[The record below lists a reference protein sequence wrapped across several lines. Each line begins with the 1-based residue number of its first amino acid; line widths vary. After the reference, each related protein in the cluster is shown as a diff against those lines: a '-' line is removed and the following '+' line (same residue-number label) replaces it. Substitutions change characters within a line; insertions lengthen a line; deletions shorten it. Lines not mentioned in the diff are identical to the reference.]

1 MLHCS
6 ISTLE
11 AGAVMGKSKG
21 KNKGAKASPVKPQGK
36 ADVAIAPASKAETA
50 PPKAVHPALR
60 TPEATPPPV
69 QPVAAPQAAS
79 AAPKAPATQPA
90 VATIAPKIEKG
101 SPMTEQF
108 QQIAQM
114 FNPKGFED
122 YMGQAKEQVEKA
134 QAQTTKAVAD
144 MAAFSKEN
152 VDAFVVAS
160 TLYAKGFENVGKAW
174 YALTQETVEASA
186 AVAKA
191 LLGAKTLKEAVDL
204 QTDFAKTTFDKYV
217 AESTKLSEMSI
228 KVANEAIQPIN
239 ARVNVAVEKLLKP
252 ANAA

>member
-11 AGAVMGKSKG
+11 AGAVMSKSKG
-21 KNKGAKASPVKPQGK
+21 KNKGAKTLPVKPQGK
-36 ADVAIAPASKAETA
+36 ADAVIAPASKAETA
-50 PPKAVHPALR
+50 PPKAVQPTPR
-60 TPEATPPPV
+60 TPEAAPAV
-69 QPVAAPQAAS
+69 QPVAAPQAAP
-79 AAPKAPATQPA
+79 AAPKAPATPPA
-90 VATIAPKIEKG
+90 VEAIAPQIEKG

-152 VDAFVVAS
+152 VDALVVAS

-217 AESTKLSEMSI
+217 AETTKLSEMSI

>member
-21 KNKGAKASPVKPQGK
+21 KNKVAKASPVKPQGK
-36 ADVAIAPASKAETA
+36 PDVAIAAASKAETA
-50 PPKAVHPALR
+50 PPKAVQPALR
-60 TPEATPPPV
+60 TPEAAPAPP
-69 QPVAAPQAAS
+69 PVAAPQAAS
-79 AAPKAPATQPA
+79 AAPKARATQPA
-90 VATIAPKIEKG
+90 VAEIAPKIEKG

-134 QAQTTKAVAD
+134 QAQTTKAMAD

>member
-6 ISTLE
+6 NSTLE
-11 AGAVMGKSKG
+11 AGAAMGKSKG
-21 KNKGAKASPVKPQGK
+21 KDKGAKTVAVKPTGK
-36 ADVAIAPASKAETA
+36 AQTVLASASKAETA
-50 PPKAVHPALR
+50 ALK
-60 TPEATPPPV
+60 
-69 QPVAAPQAAS
+69 PVAPI
-79 AAPKAPATQPA
+79 PAPATEAPTPK
-90 VATIAPKIEKG
+90 VTTPKIEKG
-101 SPMTEQF
+101 SPMTDQLQQF
-108 QQIAQM
+108 AQM

-134 QAQTTKAVAD
+134 QAQTTKAMAD
-144 MAAFSKEN
+144 LTAFSKEN
-152 VDAFVVAS
+152 ADAFATAS
-160 TLYAKGFENVGKAW
+160 AMYAKGFENVGKAW

>member
-11 AGAVMGKSKG
+11 AGANMAKSKG
-21 KNKGAKASPVKPQGK
+21 KGKGEKSPATKTVAAAIVAASPR
-36 ADVAIAPASKAETA
+36 ATASKAE
-50 PPKAVHPALR
+50 PAK
-60 TPEATPPPV
+60 
-69 QPVAAPQAAS
+69 PVAAAV
-79 AAPKAPATQPA
+79 APASRPEPAPAKTPVHKTQPA
-90 VATIAPKIEKG
+90 IHPIAPKIVKG
-101 SPMTEQF
+101 STTMTDQF
-108 QQIAQM
+108 QQFTQLFA
-114 FNPKGFED
+114 PKGFD
-122 YMGQAKEQVEKA
+122 QYFA
-134 QAQTTKAVAD
+134 QAQTTKTLED
-144 MAAFSKEN
+144 ITKFSKEN
-152 VDAFVVAS
+152 VDALVTAS

-217 AESTKLSEMSI
+217 AESTKLSELTI
-228 KVANEAIQPIN
+228 KVANEALEPIN

>member
-1 MLHCS
+1 
-6 ISTLE
+6 
-11 AGAVMGKSKG
+11 MGKTKG
-21 KNKGAKASPVKPQGK
+21 KNKGAKPTADKPAGVS
-36 ADVAIAPASKAETA
+36 AAALATASKAETA
-50 PPKAVHPALR
+50 KLAAEKPAS
-60 TPEATPPPV
+60 
-69 QPVAAPQAAS
+69 AS
-79 AAPKAPATQPA
+79 AAPMQEPHPN
-90 VATIAPKIEKG
+90 PKG
-101 SPMTEQF
+101 SPVMTDQF
-108 QQIAQM
+108 QQITQL
-114 FNPKGFED
+114 FNPKGFD
-122 YMGQAKEQVEKA
+122 QYLGQAKEQIEKA
-134 QAQTTKAVAD
+134 QAQTTKSFED

-228 KVANEAIQPIN
+228 KSANEALQPIN
-239 ARVNVAVEKLLKP
+239 ARVNVAVEKMLKP

>member
-11 AGAVMGKSKG
+11 AGAVMSKSKG
-21 KNKGAKASPVKPQGK
+21 KNKGAKTLPVKPQGK
-36 ADVAIAPASKAETA
+36 ADAVIAPASKAETA
-50 PPKAVHPALR
+50 PPKAVQPALR
-60 TPEATPPPV
+60 TPEASPPPV

-79 AAPKAPATQPA
+79 AAPKARATQPA
-90 VATIAPKIEKG
+90 VAAIAPKIEKG

-134 QAQTTKAVAD
+134 QAQTTKAMAD

-152 VDAFVVAS
+152 ADAFVVAS

-217 AESTKLSEMSI
+217 AESTKLSEMTI
-228 KVANEAIQPIN
+228 KSANEALQPIN